1 MIEDFV
7 LKSSIKTSKNKKD
20 PNKGVDE
27 MQKLMGNLGH
37 EFSVHDIQRMYIEQ
51 RRKAKTA
58 KFEQLKKEVDDLMVQ
73 FLEDKSKIEK
83 MTEYIGYK
91 PNFRTRS
98 ISPRYKLRNGE
109 TVKAK
114 IDSFWPGMRPRSSSL
129 RNVKSQSLSSDRM
142 TSPQNRTNS
151 ASNKSLFS

>member
-27 MQKLMGNLGH
+27 MQKHMGNLGH

-58 KFEQLKKEVDDLMVQ
+58 KFEQLKKEVDDLMVTS
-73 FLEDKSKIEK
+73 LEDKSKIEK
-83 MTEYIGYK
+83 I
-91 PNFRTRS
+91 F
-98 ISPRYKLRNGE
+98 
-109 TVKAK
+109 
-114 IDSFWPGMRPRSSSL
+114 F
-129 RNVKSQSLSSDRM
+129 
-142 TSPQNRTNS
+142 
-151 ASNKSLFS
+151 NKV